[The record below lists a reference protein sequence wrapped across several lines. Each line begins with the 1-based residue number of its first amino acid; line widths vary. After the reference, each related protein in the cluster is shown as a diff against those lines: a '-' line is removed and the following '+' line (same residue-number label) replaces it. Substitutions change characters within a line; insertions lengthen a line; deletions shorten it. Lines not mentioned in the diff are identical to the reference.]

1 MKIKCNKT
9 TFFLTNTQIFKNQKM
24 KRNIITST
32 IAVAALALVVT
43 SCDDKNKD
51 KDMAQADT
59 EERGIILSNMDT
71 TVSPKKDFYNYV
83 NGNWMKNTEIPD
95 DQVRWG
101 GFGVLRKSTDQDV
114 LKILNNAK
122 ESGAY
127 GADTDQAKALAIFT
141 SELDTVA
148 RNEAGIKPLQPALDA
163 IASIKTVEDF
173 QKVVTTRAT
182 EVAQPFFG
190 IAAFSNP
197 SNSAMNA
204 AYITP
209 GGLGLPDRDYYT
221 NTDAKSIE
229 IREKYVDHIT
239 RMLQFLGD
247 SEAAARKQ
255 AETIL
260 AFETKLAEPRLDK
273 VASRDFRNFNN
284 PRSLEEVQKMVS
296 AVQWEQALKDMG
308 VAKKLDTIIVM
319 QPTYMQTVQ
328 NTLAKKN
335 IDTWKTVM
343 RWQTLNSSAGA
354 LSTEIEKANWEFYS
368 QYLSGAKKQRPA
380 DERALATVNGSVG
393 EAVGQL
399 YVEEMFP
406 PEAKA
411 KAETMI
417 ANVIAAYK
425 ERISNLDWMSDSTK
439 VKAIEK
445 LDKFTVKIG
454 YPDTWE
460 DYSSMDVK
468 ASNSYY
474 ENMMAVANW
483 QFKDNLDKIN
493 EPVDRT
499 EWGMSPQTV
508 NAYFNPFNNEIV
520 FPAAILQPPFY
531 DYKADEA
538 VNYGGMGA
546 VIGHEI
552 SHAFDDSGSRF
563 DAQGNLVNWWTDED
577 LEKFTERGNKLAEQY
592 SNIEVMDSVFI
603 NGKFTLGENIGDLGG
618 LLGAYDGLQRYYKEN
633 GRPGKIDGFTPE
645 QRFFMSWATVWRTKQ
660 REEALRTQVKTDSHS
675 PGMYRA
681 IEPLKNIDAFYEAF
695 NITEGDPMYVAP
707 ENRVRIW

>member
-1 MKIKCNKT
+1 
-9 TFFLTNTQIFKNQKM
+9 M
-24 KRNIITST
+24 KRNIITSVV
-32 IAVAALALVVT
+32 AVAAVALAVT

-51 KDMAQADT
+51 QDMAQADT

-71 TVSPKKDFYNYV
+71 TVNPKNDFYNYV

-101 GFGVLRKSTDQDV
+101 GFGVLRKSTDKDV
-114 LKILNNAK
+114 LEILNTAK
-122 ESGAY
+122 ESGTY
-127 GADTDQAKALAIFT
+127 GAETDQAKALAIFA

-148 RNEAGIKPLQPALDA
+148 RNKAGITPLQPALDA
-163 IASIKTVEDF
+163 IAGIKTVEDF
-173 QKVVTTRAT
+173 QKVLTTRAT
-182 EVAQPFFG
+182 EVSQPFFG

-197 SNSAMNA
+197 SNSAMNS

-239 RMLQFLGD
+239 RMLQYLGD
-247 SEAAARKQ
+247 SEEAARTQ
-255 AETIL
+255 AEKIL
-260 AFETKLAEPRLDK
+260 AFETTLAAPRLDK

-284 PRSLEEVQKMVS
+284 PRSMEQVQKMVP

-308 VAKKLDTIIVM
+308 VTKQLDTLIVM

-328 NTLAKKN
+328 NVLSKKD

-343 RWQTLNSSAGA
+343 RWQTLNSAAGA
-354 LSTEIEKANWEFYS
+354 LSTEIETASWDFYS
-368 QYLSGAKKQRPA
+368 KYLSGAVKQRPA
-380 DERALATVNGSVG
+380 DERALGTVNGSVG

-399 YVEEMFP
+399 YVDEKFP
-406 PEAKA
+406 PEAKE
-411 KAETMI
+411 KAEKMI

-425 ERISNLDWMSDSTK
+425 DRIMNLDWMSAETK
-439 VKAIEK
+439 EKAVAK
-445 LDKFTVKIG
+445 LNKFTVKIG
-454 YPDTWE
+454 YPDSWE

-468 ASNSYY
+468 AGNTYY
-474 ENMMAVANW
+474 ENMMAVGNW
-483 QFKDNLDKIN
+483 QFKDNLDKID

-552 SHAFDDSGSRF
+552 SHAFDDSGARF
-563 DAQGNLVNWWTDED
+563 DGDGNLVNWWTDGD
-577 LEKFTERGNKLAEQY
+577 LEKFTQRGDALAAQY
-592 SNIEVMDSVFI
+592 DSVEVLDSVFI

-618 LLGAYDGLQRYYKEN
+618 LLGAYDGLQKFYKEN
-633 GRPGKIDGFTPE
+633 GRPGDIDGFTPE

-660 REEALRTQVKTDSHS
+660 REESLRTQIKTDPHS

-681 IEPLKNIDAFYEAF
+681 TEPLKNIDAFYEAF
-695 NITEGDPMYVAP
+695 DIKEGDPMYVAP